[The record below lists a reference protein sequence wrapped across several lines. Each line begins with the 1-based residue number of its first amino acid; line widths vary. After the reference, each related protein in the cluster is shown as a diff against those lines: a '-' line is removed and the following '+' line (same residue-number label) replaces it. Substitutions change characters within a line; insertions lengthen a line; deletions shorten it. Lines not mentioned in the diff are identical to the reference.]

1 MSDPVSP
8 LAIAANSSGVSIEEI
23 AALLDIN
30 LPWAWDLWTDKE
42 DDEIYTLTLGKLQ
55 SLVPRLHV
63 EVTAL
68 VYESPGPARRRA
80 SLDELAMDARVFCDT
95 SKLSMDEF
103 SDLVGWEMQV
113 FFDRTDSAWEDWNLE
128 WLKDVCGV
136 LGLHWPD
143 YFPNCD
149 FKLSDSVME
158 SVEAADLAAWRALS
172 YQQFAPDHASDD
184 EFCGPLGNSPSPA
197 L

>member
-55 SLVPRLHV
+55 SLVTRLHV

-80 SLDELAMDARVFCDT
+80 SLDELAT
-95 SKLSMDEF
+95 L
-103 SDLVGWEMQV
+103 
-113 FFDRTDSAWEDWNLE
+113 
-128 WLKDVCGV
+128 
-136 LGLHWPD
+136 
-143 YFPNCD
+143 
-149 FKLSDSVME
+149 
-158 SVEAADLAAWRALS
+158 
-172 YQQFAPDHASDD
+172 
-184 EFCGPLGNSPSPA
+184 
-197 L
+197 